1 MSTAPR
7 GPSKASYPWTGLAT
21 IRLSGCPLPRARY
34 FRGFFVR
41 RWLVLES
48 HITRKIMMDKQYASM
63 ELALV
68 DSMREGELAIVTVTP
83 VGRPG
88 ATLDVKLEN
97 GRIQYL
103 TMTKRMFERLLRG
116 GGVAIVLRVVRIET
130 APNPLRIRCRA
141 NPHDTHSR
149 SVLAVRTEGRH
160 AVGAQEAHLRLRGCS
175 RRFGREAGQPDQ
187 HGDAV
192 HGFHG
197 SRASARGERHVHV
210 GAWIRPTLLQ
220 TLQFN

>member
-21 IRLSGCPLPRARY
+21 IRLSGCPLPRAHH

-48 HITRKIMMDKQYASM
+48 HIIRKIMMDKQYASM

-130 APNPLRIRCRA
+130 APNPLPRQ
-141 NPHDTHSR
+141 PS
-149 SVLAVRTEGRH
+149 RH
-160 AVGAQEAHLRLRGCS
+160 ALPFRAGSSNRRTPRS
-175 RRFGREAGQPDQ
+175 RCPRSAFT
-187 HGDAV
+187 
-192 HGFHG
+192 
-197 SRASARGERHVHV
+197 AS
-210 GAWIRPTLLQ
+210 WLLQ
-220 TLQFN
+220 TVRS